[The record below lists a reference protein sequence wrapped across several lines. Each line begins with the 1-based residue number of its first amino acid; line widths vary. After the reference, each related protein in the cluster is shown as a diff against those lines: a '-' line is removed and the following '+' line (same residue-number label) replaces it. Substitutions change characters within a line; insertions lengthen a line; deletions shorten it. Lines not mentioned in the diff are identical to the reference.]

1 MDPLVIVA
9 VIGVATTVASIIAGA
24 WSSRG
29 QIGIKALEL
38 ATSTYQADNAELRTR
53 VFAAEQHVLAL
64 TGQVNRCESDKAGMA
79 GRMAA
84 QEREIAELR
93 RRIDDSLS

>member
-1 MDPLVIVA
+1 MDPVVTVA
-9 VIGVATTVASIIAGA
+9 IIGVATTVASVIATA

-53 VFAAEQHVLAL
+53 VFAAEQHVVDL
-64 TGQVNRCESDKAGMA
+64 TAQVNRCESDKAQL
-79 GRMAA
+79 GR
-84 QEREIAELR
+84 RVDELTR
-93 RRIDDSLS
+93 RLDDNLP

>member
-1 MDPLVIVA
+1 MDPVVTVA
-9 VIGVATTVASIIAGA
+9 IIGVATTVASVIATA

-53 VFAAEQHVLAL
+53 VFAAEQHVVDL
-64 TGQVNRCESDKAGMA
+64 TAQVNRCESDKAQLA
-79 GRMAA
+79 R
-84 QEREIAELR
+84 RVDELTR
-93 RRIDDSLS
+93 RLDDNLP